1 MLYIFVDSNNIFI
14 YISCQINCDFFLL
27 LYFATTTTT
36 TNTGKGDLVGC
47 DISMHLLA
55 SSNGQGGTVQHGNSG
70 GQDVLVK
77 SSSDVKV
84 NRIT

>member
-1 MLYIFVDSNNIFI
+1 MFYLNFIIFLVFRF
-14 YISCQINCDFFLL
+14 CFCTL
-27 LYFATTTTT
+27 
-36 TNTGKGDLVGC
+36 TGKGDLVGC

-55 SSNGQGGTVQHGNSG
+55 SSNGQGGSAQHGTSG

-84 NRIT
+84 CLRSTIINIIPLDTEAI

>member
-1 MLYIFVDSNNIFI
+1 MRK
-14 YISCQINCDFFLL
+14 
-27 LYFATTTTT
+27 
-36 TNTGKGDLVGC
+36 GKGDLVGC

-55 SSNGQGGTVQHGNSG
+55 SSNGQGGTTQQHSSG

-84 NRIT
+84 STRRRRVSNDMKLERRDELSTKR